1 MKFTLYAAKCTG
13 NAQNCLYP
21 TRMEITNA
29 EQLKT
34 AVRFDHVMAEYQNNY
49 RSKENYIWSNCLG
62 MDCDNDH
69 SDNGSD
75 WISPQDI
82 RTAFPDVAFAVAYS
96 RNHNAPKNGKIA
108 RPRFH
113 VYFQITAITDW
124 NVYVM
129 LKRKVQKVFPYF
141 DKNAL
146 DAARFFYGT
155 DAPKVEIF
163 DGELE
168 LDTYFC
174 LMEDNRT
181 IHAGSRNN
189 HMSRFAGKVLKRLGD
204 TDTAYSRF
212 LEEAAKCE
220 PPLDDSELQSIW
232 SSAKRFFQKVS
243 AQKGYIPPDEY
254 GFAETL
260 RPGDYSDVGQASV
273 LAVEYHDV
281 LRYSPYTD
289 YICYNGAFWEESRPK
304 SQGKAQEL
312 TTRQL
317 AEAEALV
324 SRTQQMMEECGA
336 MSIYAKH
343 SAKKAL
349 QEFTPEQADVY
360 QEYTAALSFH
370 KFVMKRRESRQ
381 ITAALKEAQPML
393 EISVQ
398 EIDNQP
404 YLLNTPS
411 ATYDIRK
418 GLNGR
423 KEHNSEDFLTKCTAF
438 DPDDSGKDL
447 WSDTLDKIFCG
458 DKELMEYV
466 QLICGMAAYGKVY
479 VEALIIAHGDG
490 RNGKSTFWNVISR
503 VLGTYGGNL
512 SADSLTVGC
521 RRNVKPELAEA
532 KGKRL
537 LIAAELEEG
546 TRLNTAN
553 VKQLCS
559 TDDIYAEKKFK
570 DPFSYTPT
578 HTLVLYTNHLPKVG
592 ACDAGT
598 WRRLIVIPFKAVI
611 EGAGDIKNYADYLY
625 ENAGGAVLSWIIE
638 GARKVY
644 SQGFKID
651 MPESVKSAIQGYRE
665 DNDWLSEYLTECC
678 EVGDGLL
685 QKSGELYSN
694 YRGYCL
700 HNNLY
705 ARSTTDFY
713 SALENAGFERSRNRN
728 GRFVKGL
735 QLKSDVDLD
744 FLN

>member
-1 MKFTLYAAKCTG
+1 MKLTFFTAKCSG

-21 TRMEITNA
+21 NKIEVTDAQTLSA
-29 EQLKT
+29 
-34 AVRFDHVMAEYQNNY
+34 AVRFDHVMAEYQNHY
-49 RSKENYIWSNCLG
+49 RSKDNFIWSDCLG

-69 SDNGSD
+69 SDNPAD
-75 WISPQDI
+75 WISVDDI
-82 RTAFPDVAFAVAYS
+82 KAAFPDVAFAVAYS
-96 RNHNAPKNGKIA
+96 RHHNLPKGTKSA

-113 VYFQITAITDW
+113 VYFQITAVTDW
-124 NVYVM
+124 NIYTM
-129 LKRKVQKVFPYF
+129 LKRKVQKVFPFF

-146 DAARFFYGT
+146 DAARFFFGT
-155 DAPKVEIF
+155 DTPQVEII

-174 LMEDNRT
+174 LTENNRT
-181 IHAGSRNN
+181 IPIGGRNN
-189 HMSRFAGKVLKRLGD
+189 HMSRYAGKVLKRLGD
-204 TDTAYSRF
+204 TEKAYSCY
-212 LEEAAKCE
+212 LEEAAKCD
-220 PPLDDSELQSIW
+220 PPLDNSELQTIW
-232 SSAKRFFQKVS
+232 NSAKRFYKKVS

-254 GFAETL
+254 GNAETL
-260 RPGDYSDVGQASV
+260 KPGDYSDVGQASV

-289 YICYNGAFWEESRPK
+289 YLCYNGSHWEESKPK
-304 SQGKAQEL
+304 SHGIIQEL

-317 AEAEALV
+317 SEAEAMV
-324 SRTQQMMEECGA
+324 SRTQQAMEECGA
-336 MSIYAKH
+336 MPIFTKY
-343 SAKKAL
+343 SAKKAM
-349 QEFTPEQADVY
+349 QEFNEEQMNAY
-360 QEYTAALSFH
+360 LEYAAALAYH

-381 ITAALKEAQPML
+381 ITAALKEAEPML
-393 EISVQ
+393 EIDIKD
-398 EIDNQP
+398 IDNKP
-404 YLLNTPS
+404 FLLNTPS
-411 ATYDIRK
+411 FTYDIRK
-418 GLNGR
+418 GLNGKR
-423 KEHNSEDFLTKCTAF
+423 EHNCEDYITKCTTF
-438 DPDDSGKDL
+438 DPSDEGKDL
-447 WSDTLDKIFCG
+447 WNDTLEKIFCG
-458 DKELMEYV
+458 DKDLIEYV
-466 QLICGMAAYGKVY
+466 QLICGMASYGKVY

-503 VLGTYGGNL
+503 VMGTYGGNL

-644 SQGFKID
+644 KQGFKID
-651 MPESVKSAIQGYRE
+651 MPDCVKAAINGYRE
-665 DNDWLSEYLTECC
+665 DNDWLSQYLTECC
-678 EVGDGLL
+678 EVSEAYI
-685 QKSGELYSN
+685 QKSGELYSD
-694 YRGYCL
+694 YRSYCAR
-700 HNNLY
+700 NNLY
-705 ARSTTDFY
+705 TRSTTDFY
-713 SALENAGFERSRNRN
+713 SALENAGFVRERKKS
-728 GRFVKGL
+728 GVLVKGL
-735 QLKSDVDLD
+735 RLKTDAELD